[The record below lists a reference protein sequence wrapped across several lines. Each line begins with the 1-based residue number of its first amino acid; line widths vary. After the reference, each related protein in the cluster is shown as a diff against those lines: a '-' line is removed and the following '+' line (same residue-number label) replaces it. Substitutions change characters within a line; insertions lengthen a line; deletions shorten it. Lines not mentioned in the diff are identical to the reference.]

1 MRSALRIAVVV
12 TLGIAAGSALAANP
26 PLANWPV
33 PKSSAFGKTAFAD
46 IAPGPVVFV
55 AVDPCRHI
63 DTRAAY
69 AFPAPWGPPSMPG
82 VHAQRTF
89 PITGRCGIPVGATAV
104 SFNFT
109 IWAPVTRGDIRI
121 FPAGGA
127 APNVAA
133 LTWEA
138 NIQALLNAAIVPLG
152 AAGDITVQVDGP
164 GTIDLIADVNG
175 YFIGGGNDI
184 TSGERLWI
192 SGSYVGGMIRV
203 TNISSGGYGG
213 YFEANGGG
221 ESIGVYGLAQGGSG
235 ASYGVKGY
243 NSSSSSSSAGVHGA
257 AVAGYGVRGDSS
269 SNYGVYG
276 YSAAGGDGVFGKSGD
291 SNAAGVHGQLTAS
304 VAGSSA
310 VWGEQQAT
318 GAFGYGVKGSHA
330 GTGYGVY
337 GYSSATTG
345 SGAIGVYGR
354 ADSSADNTRGVYG
367 VANAASGATYGVK
380 GVTNSD
386 SSGAA
391 GVVGIAGGVS
401 FPDTIWQPAGIL
413 GKGEAFGVVGKGA
426 SIGVEGCRVNSSTG
440 AWYECGALG
449 FSGFGVYSWGDY
461 GGTGAKYFVEPHP
474 ADVTK
479 QIGYIA
485 LEGPEA
491 GTYFRGRGR
500 IQGSSALIVV
510 PESFR
515 LVTEEEGLTVQITP
529 IGRAASVGVI
539 SVLSMDLNE
548 IVIDGKNDV
557 EFSYL
562 VQGVRKGYAD
572 MKPIVENTLFVP
584 TGPRDR
590 LGPYP
595 ERIKQRLVSLGVY
608 HPDGTVNMQT
618 AEQLGWAQKWREE
631 ERLRQQAQQQS
642 ISRAPE
648 EQGQAPKR

>member
-1 MRSALRIAVVV
+1 VRSVLRIVVSL
-12 TLGIAAGSALAANP
+12 TLGIVAGAALAEKIP
-26 PLANWPV
+26 NWPV

-46 IAPGPVVFV
+46 ILPGPVVFV

-89 PITGRCGIPVGATAV
+89 PITGRCGIPFGSTAV

-109 IWAPVTRGDIRI
+109 IWAPVTRGDIRV

-138 NIQALLNAAIVPLG
+138 NIQALSNAAIVPLG

-192 SGSYVGGMIRV
+192 SGSWASAGMIKG
-203 TNISSGGYGG
+203 TNTAANGFGGF
-213 YFEANGGG
+213 FEATGGG
-221 ESIGVYGLAQGGSG
+221 SAIGVAGRAIGGSG
-235 ASYGVKGY
+235 ASYGVDGLT
-243 NSSSSSSSAGVHGA
+243 SSSSSSSAGVHGSA
-257 AVAGYGVRGDSS
+257 GAGYGVYGNSTS
-269 SNYGVYG
+269 GTGVYG
-276 YSAAGGDGVFGKSGD
+276 YSATGADGVFGKSGD

-304 VAGSSA
+304 VGSSTA
-310 VWGEQQAT
+310 VWGEHQAT
-318 GAFGYGVKGSHA
+318 GASGIGVKGSHA
-330 GTGYGVY
+330 GTGFGVW
-337 GYSSATTG
+337 GAANGATG
-345 SGAIGVYGR
+345 SGAIGVYGS
-354 ADSSADNTRGVYG
+354 AASDADNTKGVYG
-367 VANAASGATYGVK
+367 FAASTTTTGTTYGVY
-380 GVTNSD
+380 GNTLSTGD
-386 SSGAA
+386 GSA
-391 GVVGIAGGVS
+391 GVKGIISGGV
-401 FPDTIWQPAGIL
+401 PNLTPHTAGVY
-413 GKGEAFGVVGKGA
+413 GANGTGWFGVLGLSGYA
-426 SIGVEGCRVNSSTG
+426 DGRGVEGCRTDSAGNWQT
-440 AWYECGALG
+440 CGALG
-449 FSGFGVYSWGDY
+449 IQGTIGVYSWDDY
-461 GGTGAKYFVEPHP
+461 AGVGLKYFVEPHP
-474 ADVTK
+474 VDVTK
-479 QIGYIA
+479 QIGYVA

-500 IQGSSALIVV
+500 FHGKSAVIVV

-529 IGRAASVGVI
+529 IGRATVVGVLG
-539 SVLSMDLNE
+539 VNLSQIEVEAGD
-548 IVIDGKNDV
+548 DV

-584 TGPRDR
+584 SGPRDR
-590 LGPYP
+590 MGPYP

-608 HPDGTVNMQT
+608 HPDGTVNMEN
-618 AEQLGWAQKWREE
+618 AERVGWAQKWREAE
-631 ERLRQQAQQQS
+631 QLRQQA
-642 ISRAPE
+642 ISRASQ
-648 EQGQAPKR
+648 EQDPNR